1 LKWTWY
7 RHGSGRRL
15 IDFEY
20 FDAASRGPWGAFIL
34 MVHGTAFPLATLGGF
49 VMTAA
54 LAFEPFIQ
62 QAVVFPSRNITAG
75 VAQIPRISYWDGR
88 FDSSY
93 KVAAYDA
100 LLGFNL
106 SKTASAISP
115 TCSTGNCSFPDYSSL
130 AFCSQCVD
138 VSSHLSLSS
147 GDPQIAYSLRSL
159 GCSEYTAYN
168 ATSISGIC
176 PSKITAPN
184 GLTLDYTAADAGST
198 SPRDSAEN
206 GLSIMNTSSG
216 ALISNRLDAHTV
228 TYTFL
233 GNFSMIAR
241 TVPKPTAYDCV
252 ISTCAKRY
260 TADVFNGQFRE
271 QVRST
276 FTNMTQ
282 INTSEPPYNGSG
294 VQVIGPGT
302 TPTNLIF
309 NLTTTI
315 PANSSD
321 SGTDELFSIGH
332 VSNGRFVQFLQNS
345 LEGNIVS
352 NANYSDGSF
361 EPSYPTSDYLQG
373 LWEHGIENLPQTL
386 DGLATAWTDNI
397 RRAGQPAHG
406 TAIQGQTFIQVHF
419 LWIIL
424 PFALEVLAL
433 LFFVTT
439 VFKTKT
445 GDVPLWKASSL
456 APLLHGPV
464 TFNWPLPDLRLETI
478 SGMEEFANSLK
489 TRLTRE
495 NNEWTMQIVKDESQH
510 A

>member
-1 LKWTWY
+1 M
-7 RHGSGRRL
+7 
-15 IDFEY
+15 DFEY

-34 MVHGTAFPLATLGGF
+34 MVHGTAFPLTTLGGF
-49 VMTAA
+49 VIATV

-75 VAQIPRISYWDGR
+75 VAQIPRIASWDGT

-138 VSSHLSLSS
+138 VSSYLSLSS
-147 GDPQIAYSLRSL
+147 GNPQTAYSLQSF

-176 PSKITAPN
+176 PSKVTAPN
-184 GLTLDYTAADAGST
+184 GLTLDYTVANIEST
-198 SPRDSAEN
+198 SPGDSKEN
-206 GLSIMNTSSG
+206 GLSIMNTSSD
-216 ALISNRLDAHTV
+216 ALISNMLDAHTV

-260 TADVFNGQFRE
+260 TAGVFNGQFRE
-271 QVRST
+271 QVRGT
-276 FTNMTQ
+276 FTNMTR
-282 INTSEPPYNGSG
+282 INTSEFPYNGSG
-294 VQVIGPGT
+294 VEVTGPGT
-302 TPTNLIF
+302 TSSNLNI

-321 SGTDELFSIGH
+321 SGTDELFNIGY
-332 VSNGRFVQFLQNS
+332 VSAREFTSFLQNS

-352 NANYSDGSF
+352 TTNYSDGSF
-361 EPSYPTSDYLQG
+361 EPSFPTSDYMQG
-373 LWEHGIENLPQTL
+373 LWEHGIESIPQTL
-386 DGLATAWTDNI
+386 DGLATAWTNNI
-397 RRAGQPAHG
+397 RDAGQPARG
-406 TAIQGQTFIQVHF
+406 TAIQGQTFIQVQF
-419 LWIIL
+419 LWLIF
-424 PFALEVLAL
+424 PFALELLAL
-433 LFFVTT
+433 LFFIAT
-439 VFKTKT
+439 VFKSKS
-445 GDVPLWKASSL
+445 GDIPTWKESSL
-456 APLLHGPV
+456 ASLLHGPK
-464 TFNWPLPDLRLETI
+464 TLNWPLPDPRLETI

-489 TRLTRE
+489 TRLIHE
-495 NNEWTMQIVKDESQH
+495 NNQWTMQIVKDES
-510 A
+510 